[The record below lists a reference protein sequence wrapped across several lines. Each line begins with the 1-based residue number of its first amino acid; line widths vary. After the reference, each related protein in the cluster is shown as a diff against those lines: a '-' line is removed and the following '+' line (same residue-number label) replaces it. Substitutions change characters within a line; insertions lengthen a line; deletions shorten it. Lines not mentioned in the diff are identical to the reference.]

1 VFLNFAS
8 AIAPPSSLSSGLA
21 SSDEVPQQQ
30 FSRLSKVPQR
40 LAYAISARA
49 PVAEEKYETDKD
61 GEGHD

>member
-1 VFLNFAS
+1 
-8 AIAPPSSLSSGLA
+8 
-21 SSDEVPQQQ
+21 VPQQQ

-61 GEGHD
+61 DEGRDYIPPILSTHLRSIGTGKPSP